1 MSEFEKIYEENIKH
15 NSFLD
20 KDSVMKSMMES
31 YHLGKLQ
38 LMEWLSKNDY
48 LTDAREQ
55 LLLEYNHYLNKVK
68 NDKRGTH

>member
-1 MSEFEKIYEENIKH
+1 MREFEKIYEENLPH

-20 KDSVMKSMMES
+20 KDSIMKSMMES
-31 YHLGKLQ
+31 YHLGKSD

-48 LTDAREQ
+48 LTDTKEQ
-55 LLLEYNHYLNKVK
+55 LLTEYNQQLNIIK

>member
-1 MSEFEKIYEENIKH
+1 MKNFEKIYEENIPH

-31 YHLGKLQ
+31 YNLGKLE

-48 LTDAREQ
+48 LTDTKEQ
-55 LLLEYNHYLNKVK
+55 LLIEYNQHLKTIE
-68 NDKRGTH
+68 NDKRRIH

>member
-1 MSEFEKIYEENIKH
+1 MKNFEKIYEENIQH

-31 YHLGKLQ
+31 YNLGKLE

-48 LTDAREQ
+48 LTDTKGQFLIEYIQ
-55 LLLEYNHYLNKVK
+55 LLKTIE
-68 NDKRGTH
+68 NDKRRTH

>member
-1 MSEFEKIYEENIKH
+1 MKNFEKIYEKNIQH

-31 YHLGKLQ
+31 YNLGKLE

-48 LTDAREQ
+48 LTDTKEQ
-55 LLLEYNHYLNKVK
+55 FLIE
-68 NDKRGTH
+68 

>member
-1 MSEFEKIYEENIKH
+1 MKKFEKIYEENIQH

-31 YHLGKLQ
+31 YNLGKLE

-48 LTDAREQ
+48 LTDTKEQ
-55 LLLEYNHYLNKVK
+55 LLIEYNQHLKTIE
-68 NDKRGTH
+68 NDKRRIH

>member
-1 MSEFEKIYEENIKH
+1 MKNFEKIYEKNIQH

-31 YHLGKLQ
+31 YNLGKLE

-48 LTDAREQ
+48 LTDTKEQ
-55 LLLEYNHYLNKVK
+55 FLIEYNQHLKTIE
-68 NDKRGTH
+68 NDKRRTH